1 MIHFVPDVRRPEL
14 KGKRSASRDSLLL
27 LATIERNGA
36 CADVV
41 PIRVRNLSAV
51 GLMADYQDVAKAGEP
66 VIVNLRGPGRVA
78 GTVAWV
84 RRGQIGIAFDER
96 VDPRSVRRR
105 PIAAPQP

>member
-1 MIHFVPDVRRPEL
+1 MIHFVPDIHGGEP
-14 KGKRSASRDSLLL
+14 KGKRSAARDSLLL
-27 LATIERNGA
+27 LATIERTAAG
-36 CADVV
+36 ADVL

-51 GLMADYQDVAKAGEP
+51 GLMGDYQDVAKPGEP

-105 PIAAPQP
+105 PIAAPRP